1 MADDSAARSSITE
14 RDALMQFGRY
24 LLVARQDPIPSVE
37 IKKRI
42 IRTVVGETVVRAAA
56 DHRLGIQSDRS
67 ADLVSRL

>member
-14 RDALMQFGRY
+14 RDALMQLGRY

-37 IKKRI
+37 IKKQI

-56 DHRLGIQSDRS
+56 DHRLDIQSDRS

>member
-14 RDALMQFGRY
+14 RDALMQLGRY

-37 IKKRI
+37 IKKQI

>member
-14 RDALMQFGRY
+14 RDALMQLGRY

-37 IKKRI
+37 IKKQI
-42 IRTVVGETVVRAAA
+42 VRTLVGETVVRAAA